1 MAKLSGGDVVAQ
13 ELKYY
18 PACLAALYNRKRAY
32 LKAIGQEH
40 SDASS
45 CSKEAYPLAFSEL
58 LIYINETKSNREGTS
73 PVMFKLADLTKIY
86 KERLEQLGVQSSN
99 VHSNRLKDKLMAQM
113 PELESHRKGRGVL
126 LAFKE
131 DIGPVLSQA
140 SDYSD
145 AIILSKAASF
155 LRNQIINH
163 KSKFNGNFDEQCI
176 DDSIPPI
183 LLQFVCMIE
192 HGADIK
198 SQLRFGASKTDL
210 AMAQLLQYNCYGRCR
225 KEKAT
230 QRHSKDRETPFPVY
244 IGMSIYARTRK
255 RHLVE
260 MLHDNGISISYDRVL
275 EISAQLGEAVVT
287 KYVQD

>member
-1 MAKLSGGDVVAQ
+1 MTQQLNDKVNECALTLSDGKLLAKLSGGDVVAQ
-13 ELKYY
+13 ELKYH

-40 SDASS
+40 SDESS

-73 PVMFKLADLTKIY
+73 SVVFKLADLTKIY

-113 PELESHRKGRGVL
+113 PELESHRKGRDVL

-145 AIILSKAASF
+145 AIILSKAGCAVIKCSF
-155 LRNQIINH
+155 QQAQRQV
-163 KSKFNGNFDEQCI
+163 NG
-176 DDSIPPI
+176 
-183 LLQFVCMIE
+183 
-192 HGADIK
+192 
-198 SQLRFGASKTDL
+198 TD
-210 AMAQLLQYNCYGRCR
+210 A
-225 KEKAT
+225 
-230 QRHSKDRETPFPVY
+230 
-244 IGMSIYARTRK
+244 
-255 RHLVE
+255 
-260 MLHDNGISISYDRVL
+260 
-275 EISAQLGEAVVT
+275 
-287 KYVQD
+287 